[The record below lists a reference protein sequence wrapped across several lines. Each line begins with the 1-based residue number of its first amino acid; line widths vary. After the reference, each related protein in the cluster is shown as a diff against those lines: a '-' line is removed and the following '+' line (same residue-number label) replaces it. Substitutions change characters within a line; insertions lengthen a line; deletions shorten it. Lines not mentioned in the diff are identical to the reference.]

1 MARQPR
7 LSVPGYP
14 HHVIVRGNNRQA
26 IFQSRADYE
35 TLLSLLANALAKHRV
50 ALHSYVLMTNHFH
63 LLVTPQEATSLPELM
78 REVGRN
84 YVQIYNRKYQRT
96 GTLFEGRYKST
107 LIQTERYLL
116 ACMVYIDL
124 NPVRAGMVAQPQ
136 EYAWSGYGHY
146 AGLRA
151 DKLVIPHAHVWNL
164 GNTPYAREA
173 AYIALVQ
180 AGVSARDQQALTY
193 SALRGW
199 ALGDEDFVSDLQVQ
213 TERRVQPALRG
224 RPIKAK
230 IIDKNVA

>member
-35 TLLSLLANALAKHRV
+35 TLFSLLADALPQHQV

-63 LLVTPQEATSLPELM
+63 LLVTPQEAVGLPELM

-84 YVQIYNRKYQRT
+84 YVQYYNRKYQRT

-124 NPVRAGMVAQPQ
+124 NPVRAGMVGQPQ
-136 EYAWSGYGHY
+136 DYALSSYGHY
-146 AGLRA
+146 AGMRT
-151 DKLVIPHAHVWNL
+151 DKLVTPHTHVWSL

-180 AGVSARDQQALTY
+180 SGIAKNDEHALTH
-193 SALRGW
+193 STLHGW
-199 ALGDEDFVSDLQVQ
+199 ALGDEDFVTGLQAQ
-213 TERRVQPALRG
+213 TQRRVQPVARG
-224 RPIKAK
+224 RPLKSS
-230 IIDKNVA
+230 